1 MYWQNIGLD
10 LTLTGKDSKGERYL
24 KQFLKDYTALTNE
37 VVNAQCVK
45 CLTRYFNTYIN
56 LTTMSESKSQYKLHK
71 KREGLPLAFGSSIFV
86 TNNNITDE
94 YAEALITKYK
104 DITPDFEPSYLF
116 EKFPVKEIKI
126 ETETV
131 ATKPR
136 KRRTKTK
143 SND

>member
-1 MYWQNIGLD
+1 MDWQNIGLD

-45 CLTRYFNTYIN
+45 CLITYWNKYIN
-56 LTTMSESKSQYKLHK
+56 LTTMSESKSKYKLHL
-71 KREGLPLAFGSSIFV
+71 KRQGLQLKFGSAVFV
-86 TNNNITDE
+86 DNNNITDE
-94 YAEALITKYK
+94 YAEALISRFEKIK
-104 DITPDFEPSYLF
+104 PDFEPSYLF
-116 EKFPVKEIKI
+116 SEFPVKETKI

-131 ATKPR
+131 APK
-136 KRRTKTK
+136 KRRTKAK